1 MEKIKKKK
9 TRTIIKRKINLN
21 INNTNS
27 ILFPHL
33 SNLNNLK
40 SKKYFSTISSNSD
53 IMKKALQNYR
63 ANSMSSNYQNQNEI
77 LQMTNSTISTLSAT
91 KINQK
96 IIKETKTK
104 TCFNKLAPKLLHN
117 ASKTNMNNDT
127 DEFKINNN
135 KNIEIK
141 KHKKIISEINP
152 ILNMNI
158 DDDIL
163 DEEDSLDFYLN
174 IDNNDLNKY
183 NALTERNKNNFIKC
197 ININDINFNECL
209 KLENLFNELTK
220 DLENNKLDNFDN
232 KIKIVTKFLLI
243 FNDKFNQNLFITFD
257 INSLNNSLNQII
269 LNNNI
274 NNNESIFLLIKE
286 YLIQQ
291 FVFFYIIILISLIKP
306 KHERNIYLSGI
317 QNLCFYF
324 HQNFQVLNLILTS
337 KINKNNINLLG
348 NVSLSYYKKCMIMV
362 NENKTWLNDNNFMK
376 CLQINNKLSK
386 QVIKNLFEQIRI
398 YFNNYNKNNKFRSNN
413 NSIKKDKN
421 KININ
426 KKSKSPIK
434 NKVNKNHSF
443 YIQKD
448 YIESIINLLLEYI
461 KSFKKVKFTNLIKD
475 IKSSPSINYLL
486 EKANIIL
493 YKKTNINNLIA
504 SFNKSKI
511 SNNIFNREKNNKTNK
526 NIIKEEKEI
535 NPPFLPKKEPKY
547 KYSLILDLDETL
559 VHYIKCNNSEYVQV
573 RPGSEDFIKE
583 LSKYYEIIIFTAS
596 YQSYADLAI
605 NGIDKEKNIK
615 YRLYR
620 QHIMKIGNTLI
631 KDLSKLGRDLKKI
644 LIIDNCSDNYS
655 LQPKNGINVIDFT
668 GNNDD
673 DILFYLKK
681 DLIDLYKK
689 NPEDVR
695 PYLKQIQIN
704 MNKRANELIN
714 LKKNKNLF
722 NIDKN
727 KIKYKKNVIN
737 DKIIEVI
744 NENDSEINF
753 S

>member
-77 LQMTNSTISTLSAT
+77 MQMTNSTISTLSAT

-163 DEEDSLDFYLN
+163 DEEDSLDFDLN

-291 FVFFYIIILISLIKP
+291 LVFFYIIILISLIKA
-306 KHERNIYLSGI
+306 KHDRNIYLSGI

-324 HQNFQVLNLILTS
+324 HQNFHVLNFILTS
-337 KINKNNINLLG
+337 KINKNNIDLLG
-348 NVSLSYYKKCMIMV
+348 QVSLSFYKKCMIMV

-376 CLQINNKLSK
+376 CLKINNKLSK
-386 QVIKNLFEQIRI
+386 QVIKNLFEQLRI
-398 YFNNYNKNNKFRSNN
+398 HFNNNNYRSNN
-413 NSIKKDKN
+413 NSIKRDKN
-421 KININ
+421 KIYKNN
-426 KKSKSPIK
+426 KSKSPLK
-434 NKVNKNHSF
+434 NKNNINNTLF
-443 YIQKD
+443 IQKD
-448 YIESIINLLLEYI
+448 YIESVINLLLEYI
-461 KSFKKVKFTNLIKD
+461 KSYKNVKFTNIIKD
-475 IKSSPSINYLL
+475 LKLFPPINYLL
-486 EKANIIL
+486 EKANIKL
-493 YKKTNINNLIA
+493 EKKTNINNLIV
-504 SFNKSKI
+504 STIKK
-511 SNNIFNREKNNKTNK
+511 KNNKDIINK
-526 NIIKEEKEI
+526 ERNILTEINKEKEI

-547 KYSLILDLDETL
+547 KYSLILDLDETI
-559 VHYIKCNNSEYVQV
+559 VHYIKYKNSEYVQV
-573 RPGSEDFIKE
+573 RPYLDDFIKE
-583 LSKYYEIIIFTAS
+583 LSDYYEIIIFTAS
-596 YQSYADLAI
+596 YQNYADLAI
-605 NGIDKEKNIK
+605 NGIDIDKRIK

-620 QHIMKIGNTLI
+620 QHTMKIGNTII

-644 LIIDNCSDNYS
+644 IIIDNCSENYS
-655 LQPKNGINVIDFT
+655 LQPKNGINLIDFT
-668 GNNDD
+668 GNNND
-673 DILFYLKK
+673 DILLYLKK

-689 NPEDVR
+689 NPDDVR

-714 LKKNKNLF
+714 LNKNKNLI
-722 NIDKN
+722 NLN
-727 KIKYKKNVIN
+727 KIQHNKKVIK
-737 DKIIEVI
+737 DKIFEVI
-744 NENDSEINF
+744 HENDNEINY

>member
-9 TRTIIKRKINLN
+9 TRTIIERKINLN

-163 DEEDSLDFYLN
+163 DEEDSLDFDLN

-324 HQNFQVLNLILTS
+324 HQNFHVLNFILTS
-337 KINKNNINLLG
+337 KINKNNIDLLG
-348 NVSLSYYKKCMIMV
+348 QVSLSFYKKCMIMV

-376 CLQINNKLSK
+376 CLKINNKLSK
-386 QVIKNLFEQIRI
+386 QVIKNLFEQLRI
-398 YFNNYNKNNKFRSNN
+398 HFNNNNYRSNN
-413 NSIKKDKN
+413 NSIKRDKN
-421 KININ
+421 KIYKNN
-426 KKSKSPIK
+426 KSKSPFK
-434 NKVNKNHSF
+434 NNTF

-448 YIESIINLLLEYI
+448 YIESVINLLLEYI
-461 KSFKKVKFTNLIKD
+461 KSYKNVKFTNIIKD
-475 IKSSPSINYLL
+475 LKLFPPINYLL
-486 EKANIIL
+486 EKANIKL
-493 YKKTNINNLIA
+493 EKKTNINNLIV
-504 SFNKSKI
+504 STIKK
-511 SNNIFNREKNNKTNK
+511 KNNKDIINK
-526 NIIKEEKEI
+526 ERNILTEINKEKEI

-547 KYSLILDLDETL
+547 KYSLILDLDETI
-559 VHYIKCNNSEYVQV
+559 VHYIKYKNSEYVQV
-573 RPGSEDFIKE
+573 RPYLDDFIKE
-583 LSKYYEIIIFTAS
+583 LSDYYEIIIFTAS
-596 YQSYADLAI
+596 YQNYADLAI
-605 NGIDKEKNIK
+605 NGIDIDKRIK

-620 QHIMKIGNTLI
+620 QHTMKIGNTVI

-644 LIIDNCSDNYS
+644 IIIDNCSENYS
-655 LQPKNGINVIDFT
+655 LQPKNGINLIDFT
-668 GNNDD
+668 GNNND
-673 DILFYLKK
+673 DILLYLKK

-689 NPEDVR
+689 NPDDVR

-714 LKKNKNLF
+714 LNKNKNLI
-722 NIDKN
+722 NLN
-727 KIKYKKNVIN
+727 KIQHNKKVIK
-737 DKIIEVI
+737 DKIFEVI
-744 NENDSEINF
+744 HENDNEINY

>member
-163 DEEDSLDFYLN
+163 DEEDSLDFDLN

-209 KLENLFNELTK
+209 KLENLFNDLIK
-220 DLENNKLDNFDN
+220 DLENNKLDNFNN
-232 KIKIVTKFLLI
+232 KINIVTKFLII
-243 FNDKFNQNLFITFD
+243 FNDKFNQNLFVTFD

-269 LNNNI
+269 LNNT
-274 NNNESIFLLIKE
+274 NNESIFLLIKE

-291 FVFFYIIILISLIKP
+291 LVFFYIIILISLIKA
-306 KHERNIYLSGI
+306 KHDRNIYLSGI

-324 HQNFQVLNLILTS
+324 HQNFHVLNFILTS
-337 KINKNNINLLG
+337 KINKNNIDLLG
-348 NVSLSYYKKCMIMV
+348 QVSLSFYKKCMIMV

-376 CLQINNKLSK
+376 CLKINNKLSK
-386 QVIKNLFEQIRI
+386 QVIKNLFEQLRI
-398 YFNNYNKNNKFRSNN
+398 HFNNNNYRSNN
-413 NSIKKDKN
+413 NSIKRDKN
-421 KININ
+421 KIYKNN
-426 KKSKSPIK
+426 KSKSPLK
-434 NKVNKNHSF
+434 NKNNINNTLF
-443 YIQKD
+443 IQKD
-448 YIESIINLLLEYI
+448 YIESVINLLLEYI
-461 KSFKKVKFTNLIKD
+461 KSYKNVKFTNIIKD
-475 IKSSPSINYLL
+475 LKLFPPINYLL
-486 EKANIIL
+486 EKANIKL
-493 YKKTNINNLIA
+493 EKKTNINNLIV
-504 SFNKSKI
+504 STIKK
-511 SNNIFNREKNNKTNK
+511 KNNKDIINK
-526 NIIKEEKEI
+526 ERNILTEINKEKEI

-547 KYSLILDLDETL
+547 KYSLILDLDETI
-559 VHYIKCNNSEYVQV
+559 VHYIKYKNSEYVQV
-573 RPGSEDFIKE
+573 RPYLDDFIKE
-583 LSKYYEIIIFTAS
+583 LSDYYEIIIFTAS
-596 YQSYADLAI
+596 YQNYADLAI
-605 NGIDKEKNIK
+605 NGIDIDKRIK

-620 QHIMKIGNTLI
+620 QHTMKIGNTII

-644 LIIDNCSDNYS
+644 IIIDNCSENYS
-655 LQPKNGINVIDFT
+655 LQPKNGINLIDFT
-668 GNNDD
+668 GNNND
-673 DILFYLKK
+673 DILLYLKK

-689 NPEDVR
+689 NPDDVR

-714 LKKNKNLF
+714 LNKNKNLI
-722 NIDKN
+722 NLN
-727 KIKYKKNVIN
+727 KIQHNKKVIK
-737 DKIIEVI
+737 DKIFEVI
-744 NENDSEINF
+744 HENDNEINY

>member
-163 DEEDSLDFYLN
+163 DEEDSLDFDLN

-209 KLENLFNELTK
+209 KLENLFNDLIK
-220 DLENNKLDNFDN
+220 DLENNKLDNFNN
-232 KIKIVTKFLLI
+232 KINIVTKFLII
-243 FNDKFNQNLFITFD
+243 FNDKFNQNLFVTFD

-269 LNNNI
+269 LNNT
-274 NNNESIFLLIKE
+274 NNESIFLLIKE

-291 FVFFYIIILISLIKP
+291 LVFFYIIILISLIKA
-306 KHERNIYLSGI
+306 KHDRNIYLSGI

-324 HQNFQVLNLILTS
+324 HQNFHVLNFILTS
-337 KINKNNINLLG
+337 KINKNNIDLLG
-348 NVSLSYYKKCMIMV
+348 QVSLSFYKKCMIMV

-376 CLQINNKLSK
+376 CLKINNKLSK
-386 QVIKNLFEQIRI
+386 QVIKNLFEQLRI
-398 YFNNYNKNNKFRSNN
+398 HFNNNNFRSNN

-421 KININ
+421 KIYKNN
-426 KKSKSPIK
+426 KSKSPLK
-434 NKVNKNHSF
+434 NKNNINNTLF
-443 YIQKD
+443 IQKD
-448 YIESIINLLLEYI
+448 YIESVINLLLEYI
-461 KSFKKVKFTNLIKD
+461 KSYKNVKFTNIIKD
-475 IKSSPSINYLL
+475 LKLFPPINYLL
-486 EKANIIL
+486 EKANIKL
-493 YKKTNINNLIA
+493 EKKTNINNLIV
-504 SFNKSKI
+504 STIK
-511 SNNIFNREKNNKTNK
+511 RKNNKDIINK
-526 NIIKEEKEI
+526 ERNILTEINKEKEI
-535 NPPFLPKKEPKY
+535 NPPFLPKKDPKY
-547 KYSLILDLDETL
+547 KYSLVLDLDETI
-559 VHYIKCNNSEYVQV
+559 VHYIKYKNSEYVQV
-573 RPGSEDFIKE
+573 RPYLDDFIKE
-583 LSKYYEIIIFTAS
+583 LSDYYEIIIFTAS
-596 YQSYADLAI
+596 YQNYADLAI
-605 NGIDKEKNIK
+605 NGIDIDKRIK

-620 QHIMKIGNTLI
+620 QHTMKIGNTII

-644 LIIDNCSDNYS
+644 IIIDNCSENYS
-655 LQPKNGINVIDFT
+655 LQPKNGINLIDFT
-668 GNNDD
+668 GNNND
-673 DILFYLKK
+673 DILLYLKK

-689 NPEDVR
+689 NPDDVR

-714 LKKNKNLF
+714 LNKNKNLI
-722 NIDKN
+722 NLN
-727 KIKYKKNVIN
+727 KIQHNKKVIK
-737 DKIIEVI
+737 DKIFEVI
-744 NENDSEINF
+744 HENDNEINY